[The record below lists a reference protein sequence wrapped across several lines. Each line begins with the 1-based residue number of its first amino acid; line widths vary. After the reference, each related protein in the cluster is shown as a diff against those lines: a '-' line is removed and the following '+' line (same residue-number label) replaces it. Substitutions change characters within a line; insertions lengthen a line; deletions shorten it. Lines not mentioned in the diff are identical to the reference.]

1 MKTATSFYTIPP
13 QKLSASDMAQLLDH
27 VQTFILS
34 AGRLLTVS
42 AFSEV
47 TEWAIKDEDTR
58 VVEVAYGLLV
68 ARLKTVKATGR
79 PSLSPSVLSAMERLR
94 DYLQT
99 PSGRFDKTRSLSGL
113 RALSVMAIDDE
124 VLSVSTT
131 LSTVLALAEVE
142 SSKSLLNQATAY
154 ICENM

>member
-13 QKLSASDMAQLLDH
+13 QKLSASDIAQLLDH

-47 TEWAIKDEDTR
+47 TEWATKDEDTR

-68 ARLKTVKATGR
+68 ARLKTVKAAGR
-79 PSLSPSVLSAMERLR
+79 LSLSPSVLSAMERLR
-94 DYLQT
+94 EYLET
-99 PSGRFDKTRSLSGL
+99 PSGRFDKIRSLDSL

-124 VLSVSTT
+124 IQSVSTT
-131 LSTVLALAEVE
+131 LSAVLALAEVE
-142 SSKSLLNQATAY
+142 SSKSLLSQEMAY